1 MSLQCGIVGLPN
13 VGKSTLFNA
22 LTRSSVPVEN
32 FPFCTI
38 DPHAGIVHLPDN
50 RLGKLKDIY
59 NPKKLTPAT
68 VEFIDIAG
76 LVEGA
81 NKGEG
86 LGNQF
91 LGQIRQT
98 SAIIH
103 IIRCFEDPNVVH
115 VNGNIDPLRDT
126 EIIETEL
133 LLADLETLE
142 RKYEKTKRQAKS
154 GDKKLLHDI
163 EIIEKLIEHC
173 GAGSWAN
180 TIGLKTPEEIK
191 TIKSLHLL
199 TNKPIL
205 YVANL
210 SENDIVNNVEN
221 EYVNS
226 LNNYAKSKGNT
237 LIKFCASIEQEI
249 SSLSPEEEE
258 IFLKEYNLN
267 ESGLNKMV
275 RASFDLLGLHTFF
288 TGGSTEVRAWTIPI
302 GATAKQSAG
311 VIHSDFERGFIKAEV
326 FSYSDLIEHGS
337 ENALYELG
345 LAKTE
350 GKEYIVKDGD
360 CIFFKFN
367 V

>member
-76 LVEGA
+76 LVQGA

-103 IIRCFEDPNVVH
+103 IIRCFKDPNVVH
-115 VNGNIDPLRDT
+115 VNGNIDPIRDV

-173 GAGSWAN
+173 GDGFWVN
-180 TIGLKTPEEIK
+180 TIALESPEEIK

-226 LNNYAKSKGNT
+226 LNNYAKSKGST

-267 ESGLNKMV
+267 ESGLDKMV

-288 TGGSTEVRAWTIPI
+288 TGGPTEVRAWTMPI

-326 FSYSDLIEHGS
+326 FSYNDLVHHGTES
-337 ENALYELG
+337 ALYELG

-350 GKEYIVKDGD
+350 GKDYIVKDGD

>member
-22 LTRSSVPVEN
+22 LTRSSAPAEN

-38 DPHAGIVHLPDN
+38 DPHVGIVNLPDK
-50 RLGKLKDIY
+50 RLDKLKYIY
-59 NPKKLTPAT
+59 NPKKVTPAT

-76 LVEGA
+76 LVRGA

-103 IIRCFEDPNVVH
+103 VVRCFDDSNIAH
-115 VNGNIDPLRDT
+115 VNGTINPLRDA

-142 RKYEKTKRQAKS
+142 KKHEKTKRQAKS
-154 GDKKLLHDI
+154 GNKQSLSEI
-163 EIIEKLIEHC
+163 EIIEKLINHC
-173 GAGSWAN
+173 GDGLWAN
-180 TIGLKTPEEIK
+180 TIDLDAEEIK
-191 TIKSLHLL
+191 AIKSFHLL

-205 YVANL
+205 YVANV
-210 SENDIVNNVEN
+210 SENDIVNNIEN
-221 EYVNS
+221 EHV
-226 LNNYAKSKGNT
+226 T
-237 LIKFCASIEQEI
+237 LSSQE
-249 SSLSPEEEE
+249 EKV
-258 IFLKEYNLN
+258 FLKEYNLN
-267 ESGLNKMV
+267 ESGLNKV
-275 RASFDLLGLHTFF
+275 ARTSFNLLGLHTFF
-288 TGGSTEVRAWTIPI
+288 TGGPTEVRSWTIPM
-302 GATAKQSAG
+302 GSTAKQSAG

>member
-22 LTRSSVPVEN
+22 LTRSSVPAEN

-50 RLGKLKDIY
+50 RLEKLKDIY
-59 NPKKLTPAT
+59 NPQKLTPAT

-142 RKYEKTKRQAKS
+142 RKYEKTKHQAKS
-154 GDKKLLHDI
+154 GDKKLLHEI

-173 GAGSWAN
+173 GDGFWAN
-180 TIGLKTPEEIK
+180 TIGLETPEEIK

-210 SENDIVNNVEN
+210 SETDIVNNVEN
-221 EYVNS
+221 EHVNS
-226 LNNYAKSKGNT
+226 LNNYAKSKGSA

-288 TGGSTEVRAWTIPI
+288 TGGPKEVRAWTVPI

-311 VIHSDFERGFIKAEV
+311 IIHSDFERGFIKAEV

-350 GKEYIVKDGD
+350 GKEYVVKDGD

>member
-22 LTRSSVPVEN
+22 LTRSSVPAEN

-50 RLGKLKDIY
+50 RLEKLKDIY

-173 GAGSWAN
+173 GNGFWAN
-180 TIGLKTPEEIK
+180 TIGLEPPEEIK
-191 TIKSLHLL
+191 IIKSLHLL

-311 VIHSDFERGFIKAEV
+311 VIHSDFEKGFIKAEV

-350 GKEYIVKDGD
+350 GKDYIVKDGD

>member
-22 LTRSSVPVEN
+22 LTRSSVPAEN

-50 RLGKLKDIY
+50 RLEKLKDIY

-76 LVEGA
+76 LVQGA

-173 GAGSWAN
+173 GDGFWAN
-180 TIGLKTPEEIK
+180 TIVLESPEEIK

-210 SENDIVNNVEN
+210 SENDIVNNIEN
-221 EYVNS
+221 EHVDL
-226 LNNYAKSKGNT
+226 LNTYAKSKGGT

-249 SSLSPEEEE
+249 SSLSPQEEE
-258 IFLKEYNLN
+258 IFLKEYNLS
-267 ESGLNKMV
+267 ESGLDKMV

-288 TGGSTEVRAWTIPI
+288 TGGPTEVRAWTIPI
-302 GATAKQSAG
+302 LSL
-311 VIHSDFERGFIKAEV
+311 IHI
-326 FSYSDLIEHGS
+326 
-337 ENALYELG
+337 
-345 LAKTE
+345 
-350 GKEYIVKDGD
+350 
-360 CIFFKFN
+360 
-367 V
+367 